1 MKITKLSSQKKDPS
15 RVNMHIDGKF
25 FCGVSLDTVAKF
37 NMYVGK
43 SIKAK
48 ELDSILITELT
59 NRFMARAMSY
69 ISKSVKTEFQLRR
82 YLKDLSFKKKGDW
95 YSDISKEDLEKMFNE
110 IIDRLKEYKYL
121 DDERF
126 AEEFVL
132 SRVKNKPRGKM
143 ILVAELMSKG
153 MNRDL
158 AQQKVD
164 ELVEDEYDVLKRIY
178 EKKFKKQKITYD
190 DRKKIDYLMRKG
202 FSWDLIEQ
210 FINDESSK

>member
-1 MKITKLSSQKKDPS
+1 
-15 RVNMHIDGKF
+15 
-25 FCGVSLDTVAKF
+25 
-37 NMYVGK
+37 
-43 SIKAK
+43 
-48 ELDSILITELT
+48 
-59 NRFMARAMSY
+59 
-69 ISKSVKTEFQLRR
+69 
-82 YLKDLSFKKKGDW
+82 
-95 YSDISKEDLEKMFNE
+95 
-110 IIDRLKEYKYL
+110 
-121 DDERF
+121 
-126 AEEFVL
+126 
-132 SRVKNKPRGKM
+132 M